1 MPVFDL
7 TEQQQLRLIA
17 ALKIA
22 STQYYREA
30 WEICGPMGRA
40 PNPQSHAALMQMG
53 DEARELGRM
62 FGDPMD

>member
-1 MPVFDL
+1 MASDL
-7 TEQQQLRLIA
+7 TEQETLVLIA

-30 WEICGPMGRA
+30 WEISGPRGRA
-40 PNPQSHAALMQMG
+40 PNPQAHEMLMRMG
-53 DEARELGRM
+53 DAVCELGRK

>member
-1 MPVFDL
+1 MIPDL
-7 TEQQQLRLIA
+7 TAQEQLTLIA

-30 WEICGPMGRA
+30 WEISGPRGRC
-40 PNPQSHAALMQMG
+40 PNMLSHHMLMQMG
-53 DEARELGRM
+53 DDACALGRK